1 MSNCIKKL
9 KTGFVANDNWQ
20 QAPGLDLLHNI
31 SVYASFLYYIMAF
44 VDIIYLCYCK
54 YDRM

>member
-31 SVYASFLYYIMAF
+31 SVYASFFVLYNGF
-44 VDIIYLCYCK
+44 C
-54 YDRM
+54 